1 MATGTPDTQAGNGE
15 APIAALPAIGART
28 LVMGILNVTPDS
40 FSDGGRF
47 NALEAAL
54 GHAAEMVAEGA
65 DILDIGGES
74 TRPGSSEVSAEEEIA
89 RVVPVIERLAKQT
102 ATPISID
109 TYKAAT
115 ARRALAAGA
124 KIVNDVWGLQRE
136 PDIAHVA
143 ADFGAPVV
151 VMHNRTEVVPELD
164 ILADMTAFFERSA
177 EIATRAGIARDH
189 IIVDPGIGFGKTIEQ
204 NLTALKVTPELKR
217 LGFRVLIGTSR
228 KSLIGRLLD
237 RGPNERLFG
246 TIASNVVTVTLGADI
261 VRVHDVLA
269 HVEAVRVADAI
280 LRGRP

>member
-1 MATGTPDTQAGNGE
+1 MATGTPDTQAGAG
-15 APIAALPAIGART
+15 AASIAALPAIGART

-109 TYKAAT
+109 TYKATT
-115 ARRALAAGA
+115 ARRALEAGA

-136 PDIAHVA
+136 PDIARVA

-177 EIATRAGIARDH
+177 EIATRAGIPRDH

-204 NLTALKVTPELKR
+204 NLTALKVTPDLKK